1 MSRIELEVP
10 AKSLRLFAKTLSCMS
25 KIGNEVFL
33 EGREERLVLRAL
45 SASRSAFAGITL
57 HRAFFDHYSLSTT
70 AVAAVGGTASSSG
83 SSSSACRCQV
93 KLKALCA
100 VFRSAALAQVERCVV
115 VADTLQARL
124 YVDLHCH
131 RGVVKQYRIPFD
143 DESEALEARYDTTGA
158 SRIVVRPRV
167 LLDALAN
174 FRQTSADELTL
185 ILPPRTAPAT
195 ARILLRSTPVPPAD
209 PMQAPVVTEC
219 ALDPHSLDEYSVE
232 PAPNITA
239 SGGGGAGVYEG
250 GTSLTFSLKDFKH
263 VCSLCEVVALPMT
276 LQVTRSG
283 QPLVCSTRFFNT
295 FEAVFVQATLLEH
308 PQQQPTPSST
318 QGSASKQPAMMPKH
332 EAKQS
337 PSTPG
342 VAAAAAAASA
352 MVKKRPPSPMVEPV
366 GAPLGEIESKR
377 QKPSPASTPTQ
388 PATPAI
394 LPQGRL
400 FLGDEEIMADATAAT
415 AAISGDGA
423 PATEPL
429 GTVAP
434 AVEVK
439 RPYLTQGRAPMPSD
453 DDDGDNSMTDV
464 GGGPTTTTET
474 AAAAANT
481 TVTPAAFDDSV
492 PASCPRLG

>member
-352 MVKKRPPSPMVEPV
+352 VLLLLALFLLPLMFARTHHSNDNALQTSLSLNHHHTHNNRQRRARRRGPSTNRASPHFSTNGSSASNTNGSCNNRGKKKGSAILSGCVFFFPNRLRAL
-366 GAPLGEIESKR
+366 APL
-377 QKPSPASTPTQ
+377 
-388 PATPAI
+388 
-394 LPQGRL
+394 PQRTHN
-400 FLGDEEIMADATAAT
+400 E
-415 AAISGDGA
+415 
-423 PATEPL
+423 
-429 GTVAP
+429 
-434 AVEVK
+434 
-439 RPYLTQGRAPMPSD
+439 
-453 DDDGDNSMTDV
+453 
-464 GGGPTTTTET
+464 
-474 AAAAANT
+474 
-481 TVTPAAFDDSV
+481 
-492 PASCPRLG
+492 